1 MEDPPGKFFRLAP
14 GREVRLR
21 YAYLVT
27 CTSIIHDENGNVSE
41 VRCTYDPETKGGN
54 TPDGR
59 KVKGTIHWVSAK
71 HSLNAQVRLYQPLF
85 KDPNPKF
92 GSDTELEQIL
102 NPNSCETIDNCKLEP
117 SLGDAGIGRPI
128 QLERLGYFCVDP
140 SSTNRQSVLNRTV
153 SLRDTWARVKAK

>member
-1 MEDPPGKFFRLAP
+1 M
-14 GREVRLR
+14 
-21 YAYLVT
+21 T
-27 CTSIIHDENGNVSE
+27 CTSIIHDENGNVCE
-41 VRCTYDPETKGGN
+41 VRCTYDPQTKGGN

-71 HSLNAQVRLYQPLF
+71 HCLNAEVSLSQPLF

-92 GSDTELEQIL
+92 GSDTELEQTL
-102 NPNSCETIDNCKLEP
+102 NPESCETIADCKLEP
-117 SLGDAGIGRPI
+117 SLNDAGIGSPI

-140 SSTNRQSVLNRTV
+140 SSTNQKRILNRTV